1 MKASDSGHGFM
12 KSGKTTSTKHPTLN
26 PREGQVEEGRL
37 NKGTIDEML
46 QKANFIYSNI
56 ISYVN
61 VKYILILIQ
70 HIYSSNPHTPDQY

>member
-56 ISYVN
+56 ISIKFNQY
-61 VKYILILIQ
+61 
-70 HIYSSNPHTPDQY
+70 HIII

>member
-46 QKANFIYSNI
+46 QYIQ
-56 ISYVN
+56 
-61 VKYILILIQ
+61 KYIYIYNLISIKFNQ
-70 HIYSSNPHTPDQY
+70 YHIII